1 MTGASTLAIRR
12 CGSKLA
18 PTRLYD
24 ATCDGFEWARLA
36 LAINR
41 VDAGTQYNLACLY
54 ALEGKRDEAI
64 ECLAESVEL
73 GFDNVAWIAE
83 DPDLASLHG
92 DARYKA
98 LLEQMANM
106 GRNAD
111 R

>member
-24 ATCDGFEWARLA
+24 PTCDGLEWARLA

-64 ECLAESVEL
+64 ECLEECVEL
-73 GFDNVAWIAE
+73 GFDNAAWIAE

-92 DARYKA
+92 DGRYEA
-98 LLEQMANM
+98 LLERMTMM
-106 GRNAD
+106 GREAH